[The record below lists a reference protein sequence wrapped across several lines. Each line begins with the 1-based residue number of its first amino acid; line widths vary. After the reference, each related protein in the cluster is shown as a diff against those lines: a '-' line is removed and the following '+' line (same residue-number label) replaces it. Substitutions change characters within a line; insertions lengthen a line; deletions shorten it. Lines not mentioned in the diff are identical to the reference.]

1 MLRNI
6 RSEMEHSTAP
16 STPRPPQRSRA
27 RFRSSRT
34 CALWMTMMALVVAL
48 VSAADSNSP
57 KLAHTLFNNL
67 PARIFYFEDTPV
79 RARFTYGRSH
89 SSIAKQSPSTNKEC
103 RAQVARQIGS
113 FSMPKQ
119 HSGYASR
126 RIVIYHDQIG
136 NNVWRSSDEG
146 KRWDIISGVPLGQA
160 MMVIDHPYDSHIA
173 FILTSTTTHYRTMN
187 RGESW
192 QSFTTELPPSLGA
205 STLSFHA
212 TRWEWILYTGQSCQ
226 DLGGWRGR
234 ICHDETFYTQDAF
247 ASTPHLLLKYTS
259 RCIFAHDKKEYSKGV
274 LDELVYCVAFEP
286 PSDQSSKETLVA
298 MQGGTRTLRESRL
311 YSSKDFFQTDRIFVD
326 LGIGKEAR
334 GVVGIGG
341 VQKYLVCALK
351 PSADSDG
358 SGGEMVL
365 YVTENGDQWSRALF
379 PHGHGLKENA
389 YTIVESTTHSIL
401 VDVNSNPLSSSGT
414 LFTSNSNGTLFV
426 RSLEHTNRNKM
437 GIVDFEKLVSV
448 EGVAIVNTVSNPEG
462 VEAGEEKSLKTRI
475 TFDDGARWS
484 LLKAPSTD
492 NKGKKVKCDTSDLET
507 CSLHLHSVTQPH
519 NYGRVF
525 SSTAPGLVM
534 GVGSIGARLLPY
546 DECDTFLSTDAGLTW
561 RMIDDGANKYEFG
574 DQGSII
580 IMVEDEEATDSL
592 KYSFDFGQTWSVMA
606 AVKEVDL
613 GVKVRARLLTTAPDS
628 TTLSFILLG
637 TLTRRSK
644 DKGEDGQRHIV
655 VHIDFQPINK
665 RTCTSNDMERWYAR
679 TLGGEPDCLM
689 GHKQW
694 FMRRKAD
701 ADCVVA
707 KKFED
712 PVGVEEN
719 CPCAD
724 EDYECD
730 YNFAPDGQ
738 ECIAVGPEPI
748 PSGSCLRE
756 NDKFLG
762 SSGYRLIPGDSCDV
776 ARGIMKDKPVE
787 KSCRAGQA
795 TPGLVIHQSFTFPG
809 YVLDQAY
816 FGDSHTILAFTD
828 KNRVWESQN
837 EGFSWRQVSEGKHFV
852 AMTMHAHA
860 KDRAYLITDTRTVY
874 YTSDQG
880 VTWNTFTAPT
890 DPNGLGIPLL
900 DFHPLR
906 SDWLIW
912 TGQQSCADPDSMSC
926 RGIAHYTKNNGRSWD
941 KIDEYVRVCSWG
953 RDKQLH
959 IDEKIIF
966 CESYRDKT
974 GNQRTAFSR
983 NNPLQLVSGDNFFSS
998 RKVVFPS
1005 VVGFATFE
1013 QYMVVAKLAE
1023 STRSIGLM
1031 ISLNSK
1037 DFALARFP
1045 PALHLE
1051 NQAYT
1056 VLESTTGSVF
1066 LHVTTH
1072 ADVGS
1077 EWGTL
1082 FKSNSNGTYYSP
1094 SLEFVNRNS
1103 KGFVDFEKM
1112 IGLDGIAVV
1121 NIVSNPNEAA
1131 LSGKKLLQSK
1141 ITHNDGGRW
1150 KPLIPPAVDAL
1161 GRAYECNTASC
1172 ALHVHGYTERKDPRA
1187 TYSSPSATG
1196 LMLAVGN
1203 VGHSLAAYS
1212 DSDTFLTRDGGFT
1225 WEEVRKDA
1233 HVWEFG
1239 DQGSILVLANDEDP
1253 TDHVSYT
1260 LNEGISWQEF
1270 KFGEKVRVRSIV
1282 TVPMDTSRKFIVFG
1296 VRPDKPDSS
1305 VAIHLDFSSVTNV
1318 KCKLDLAN
1326 PNSDDFELWSPSES
1340 REEQWVGL
1348 LRFRQTRYYRRIR
1361 DRNCFI
1367 GERLP
1372 QPHKIER
1379 YCPCTE
1385 QDFECEF
1392 NYKRNANGVCQ
1403 LVEGAA
1409 PLPSDSTCAW
1419 NQDFWYQR
1427 TNMRKIPHSECQGGM
1442 QLDRGSAHVCPGRS
1456 TRGFFFW
1463 ATFTVVPFLFAGLAA
1478 LWWTRRRGGY
1488 GGRIRLPPHVPP
1500 RKEPGDG
1507 SNSQLLDLLSS
1518 VPWAIVGVVAATASR
1533 VGEMHIP
1540 VSEKFPFAVH
1550 ASSRLTPKYTAA
1562 FQFISDR
1569 LRRRDRSGYRLH
1581 IDDDAEVLM
1590 DYDDD
1595 D

>member
-1 MLRNI
+1 MGNLP
-6 RSEMEHSTAP
+6 SGMEQTTPSSTAR
-16 STPRPPQRSRA
+16 PRQGSQGRL
-27 RFRSSRT
+27 RSSRT
-34 CALWMTMMALVVAL
+34 CALWMTVVAMLVAL

-67 PARIFYFEDTPV
+67 PARIFYFDDTPD
-79 RARFTYGRSH
+79 RRSSSGKTRFGESL
-89 SSIAKQSPSTNKEC
+89 A
-103 RAQVARQIGS
+103 
-113 FSMPKQ
+113 PKL
-119 HSGYASR
+119 AELPCLR
-126 RIVIYHDQIG
+126 RPAVVIYHDQIG
-136 NNVWRSSDEG
+136 KNVWRSSDEG
-146 KRWDIISGVPLGQA
+146 KKWDIISGVPLGQA
-160 MMVIDHPYDSHIA
+160 MLVIDHPYDSHIA

-192 QSFTTELPPSLGA
+192 QSFTTALPPSLSA
-205 STLSFHA
+205 NTLSFHA
-212 TRWEWILYTGQSCQ
+212 TRWEWILYTGQNCQ

-234 ICHDETFYTQDAF
+234 ICHDEVRAPQRPMAQIPTVTFYTQDAF
-247 ASTPHLLLKYTS
+247 ASAPHLLLKYTS
-259 RCIFAHDKKEYSKGV
+259 RCIFAHDKKEYPKGV

-286 PSDQSSKETLVA
+286 PSDQSPKGTLA
-298 MQGGTRTLRESRL
+298 ALLGGSRTLRESRL
-311 YSSKDFFQTDRIFVD
+311 YSSTDFFQTDRTFVD

-448 EGVAIVNTVSNPEG
+448 EGVAIVNTVSNPQG

-492 NKGKKVKCDTSDLET
+492 NEGKKVKCDTSDLET

-561 RMIDDGANKYEFG
+561 RMVDDGANKYEFG

-592 KYSFDFGQTWSVMA
+592 KYSFDFGRTW
-606 AVKEVDL
+606 KEVDL

-644 DKGEDGQRHIV
+644 DKGDDGQRHIV
-655 VHIDFQPINK
+655 IHIDFQPMDK
-665 RTCTSNDMERWYAR
+665 RTCTSKDMERWYAR

-748 PSGSCLRE
+748 PTGSCLRE

-762 SSGYRLIPGDSCDV
+762 SSGYRLIPGDTCDV
-776 ARGIMKDKPVE
+776 ARGIKKDAPVE
-787 KSCRAGQA
+787 KSCSAGQA
-795 TPGLVIHQSFTFPG
+795 TPGLVTHQSFTFPG
-809 YVLDQAY
+809 YVIDQAY

-837 EGFSWRQVSEGKHFV
+837 EGFSWRQASEGKHFV
-852 AMTMHAHA
+852 AMTMHAYA

-874 YTSDQG
+874 YTSDRG
-880 VTWNTFTAPT
+880 ITWNTFTAPT

-912 TGQQSCADPDSMSC
+912 TGQQSCTDPDSTSC
-926 RGIAHYTKNNGRSWD
+926 RIIAHYTKNNGRSWD

-953 RDKQLH
+953 RDKRLH

-974 GNQRTAFSR
+974 GPQRAAYNR
-983 NNPLQLVSGDNFFSS
+983 NNPLQLISGENFYTN

-1013 QYMVVAKLAE
+1013 QYMVVAELAE

-1056 VLESTTGSVF
+1056 VLESTTDSVF

-1131 LSGKKLLQSK
+1131 LSGKKSLQSR

-1150 KPLIPPAVDAL
+1150 KPLIPPTVDAL
-1161 GRAYECNTASC
+1161 GRSYECSTASC

-1203 VGHSLAAYS
+1203 VGQSLAAYS

-1253 TDHVSYT
+1253 TDHVAYT
-1260 LNEGISWQEF
+1260 LNEGISWQEYN
-1270 KFGEKVRVRSIV
+1270 FGEKVRIRSIV
-1282 TVPMDTSRKFIVFG
+1282 TVPMDTSRKFILFG
-1296 VRPDKPDSS
+1296 IKPNAPDSS

-1340 REEQWVGL
+1340 RDEQCLFGK
-1348 LRFRQTRYYRRIR
+1348 QTRYYRRIR

-1392 NYKRNANGVCQ
+1392 NYKRDSNGVCQ
-1403 LVEGAA
+1403 LVDGAA

-1419 NQDFWYQR
+1419 NQDFWHER
-1427 TNMRKIPHSECQGGM
+1427 TNMRRIPHSECQGGM
-1442 QLDRGSAHVCPGRS
+1442 SLDRGAAHVCPGRS

-1463 ATFTVVPFLFAGLAA
+1463 ATLSVVPFLFAGLTA
-1478 LWWTRRRGGY
+1478 LWWTRRRGGH
-1488 GGRIRLPPHVPP
+1488 GGRIRLP
-1500 RKEPGDG
+1500 EPGDG
-1507 SNSQLLDLLSS
+1507 SNSQLVDLLLS
-1518 VPWAIVGVVAATASR
+1518 VPWAIVGIVAATASR
-1533 VGEMHIP
+1533 VREMDIP
-1540 VSEKFPFAVH
+1540 
-1550 ASSRLTPKYTAA
+1550 
-1562 FQFISDR
+1562 FISNR

-1590 DYDDD
+1590 DYDEDE
-1595 D
+1595 